1 MYLEYLPRPPPTRRD
16 ASGEVR
22 AVVQGGCTHRS
33 DPLCQHSA
41 EWQLMASRDP
51 CRSGGSNPS

>member
-1 MYLEYLPRPPPTRRD
+1 MYLEYLPWPPPTRRSTD
-16 ASGEVR
+16 ATSR
-22 AVVQGGCTHRS
+22 AVVQGGCTRQS

>member
-1 MYLEYLPRPPPTRRD
+1 MYLEYSPGRRQQGATRRE
-16 ASGEVR
+16 EVC
-22 AVVQGGCTHRS
+22 AVVQGGCTRQS